1 LKVGD
6 LQGNPYEPNLGDT
19 RGAAESYRHALAIS
33 AALVRGHAEDAAT
46 RRYLARSSQSLGEV
60 LPLLAG
66 PTEGA
71 SHLRTASGIL
81 QSLTAADPGDRELRL
96 QLANCYQS
104 LGDLQGHSGLV
115 NLGDRTGALDSYRKA
130 VGIFDALAAQDSQDQ
145 RARGGTAVL
154 RIRIGDMQQAQGDL
168 DAALESYRAAL
179 ARAESVATANPRN
192 DRWQRIR
199 ALAHRKVGDI
209 ENQRGDIKQALQH
222 ALEAADING
231 ALAAADPDNAQAA
244 MNFVLSLRATAD
256 ALSKSGD
263 EPGALA
269 RYRQVIGMLDT
280 L

>member
-1 LKVGD
+1 
-6 LQGNPYEPNLGDT
+6 
-19 RGAAESYRHALAIS
+19 
-33 AALVRGHAEDAAT
+33 
-46 RRYLARSSQSLGEV
+46 
-60 LPLLAG
+60 
-66 PTEGA
+66 
-71 SHLRTASGIL
+71 
-81 QSLTAADPGDRELRL
+81 
-96 QLANCYQS
+96 
-104 LGDLQGHSGLV
+104 
-115 NLGDRTGALDSYRKA
+115 
-130 VGIFDALAAQDSQDQ
+130 
-145 RARGGTAVL
+145 
-154 RIRIGDMQQAQGDL
+154 
-168 DAALESYRAAL
+168 
-179 ARAESVATANPRN
+179 

-280 L
+280 LSNAVPADLFRRGQLADVLVTTGALLARQGSLVEARRMTSRGLVISRDLASRTAATPDDLSRYALT